1 MFLHIKSVKHIADY
15 RLEVSFNNGR
25 KGVADF
31 RHLLTGRVFE
41 SLRDPSVFAQARI
54 DQELETIVWP
64 NGADVAPEFV
74 YYHVFKHEPELQEQF
89 QQWGYLA

>member
-1 MFLHIKSVKHIADY
+1 MFLHIESVKHIAEY
-15 RLEVSFNNGR
+15 QLEVSFSNGR

-31 RHLLTGRVFE
+31 RHLLDGKVFE
-41 SLRDPSVFAQARI
+41 ALRDPSVFAQATI

-74 YYHVFKHEPELQEQF
+74 YYHVFQHEPELQGQF
-89 QQWGYLA
+89 QQWGYIT